1 MIIKRIVLP
10 TILTIALGYPLIIIL
25 TSIFSTYSGESSVN
39 ASIYNT
45 GITAIV
51 LAILLLCAVIIV
63 CTISIL
69 QSINKLLNVK
79 EL

>member
-10 TILTIALGYPLIIIL
+10 SILTIVLGYPLLIIL
-25 TSIFSTYSGESSVN
+25 TSIFSTDSGEGSVN
-39 ASIYNT
+39 ATIYNT

-63 CTISIL
+63 CTILIL
-69 QSINKLLNVK
+69 QAINKLLNVK